1 LEFKGWKVE
10 KWTYKNVATMCSNV
24 SKIFWAGLFFS
35 CWKNL
40 SSFIKRELL
49 VVEGV
54 LHTHMSIRSFI
65 RRASPSLGDSIL
77 IVGAK
82 NPQNPHFFGGLIPEK
97 PVGSDPH

>member
-1 LEFKGWKVE
+1 
-10 KWTYKNVATMCSNV
+10 MCSNV